1 MKATAYKT
9 ETFMTGHE
17 DFMIDIV
24 EHTVEFKTGSE
35 KIRDVWLYRQDVGIK
50 TYVIGELETYWKG
63 QSVPTFAKLTCDYL
77 KQYIFNDGS
86 NWYEYYDEEYC
97 KI

>member
-9 ETFMTGHE
+9 ETFYTEHE

-24 EHTVEFKTGSE
+24 EHMDKGE
-35 KIRDVWLYRQDVGIK
+35 KIRDIWLYRKDVGIK
-50 TYVIGELETYWKG
+50 EYVIGELEHTWKG
-63 QSVPTFAKLTCDYL
+63 QSVSEYARIACDYL
-77 KQYIFNDGS
+77 DEFIFNDGS

-97 KI
+97 SI